1 MRYPVQENPPE
12 KEKCPQPWLSAVQ
25 RHNDAKLRMLHIQYS
40 SRIDT
45 HLINIV
51 ILRHIK
57 MTLQLCEAFQC
68 LFSSLFYGCKFTV
81 RFISTLSS
89 TNSSTNC
96 TSKMT
101 MPLLRNT
108 SSQKLSIRTFMTED
122 LLQDCCSR
130 LLLIYIAP

>member
-1 MRYPVQENPPE
+1 MMDVCANFKENTSRYEVMRYPVQENPPE

-57 MTLQLCEAFQC
+57 MTLQLCEAF
-68 LFSSLFYGCKFTV
+68 
-81 RFISTLSS
+81 
-89 TNSSTNC
+89 
-96 TSKMT
+96 
-101 MPLLRNT
+101 
-108 SSQKLSIRTFMTED
+108 
-122 LLQDCCSR
+122 
-130 LLLIYIAP
+130 